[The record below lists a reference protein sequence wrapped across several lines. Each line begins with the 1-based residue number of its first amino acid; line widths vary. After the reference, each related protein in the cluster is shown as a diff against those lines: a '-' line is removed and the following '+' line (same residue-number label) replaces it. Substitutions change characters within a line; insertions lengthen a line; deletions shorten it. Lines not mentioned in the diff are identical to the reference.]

1 MNKNQQ
7 KVRFLIL
14 KSNVRKISQSILLFC
29 IVCIY
34 YIWFVYSYSN
44 WKLEV
49 CIFWVV
55 SCWSAGRP
63 IIYRPAGQST
73 ELGWRA
79 GRARLL
85 MLRCR
90 TPLHFSPES
99 IRLQQG
105 RAFVTPSLSP
115 CPGRTTH
122 VWRRWQCS
130 KLRVQ
135 EKVHNNTTIRH
146 FPLLGERA
154 FTLKNLLKDTI
165 ADMSGQK
172 QDLII
177 SRSKPTLGAR
187 TPHIHPVRDCKSFVS
202 SEVLHPNLWPL
213 CPPVISICQDN
224 AHLHNIYNQIVIN
237 CLVQDPL

>member
-1 MNKNQQ
+1 MLDITGCPKILLYLPNKSININLQ
-7 KVRFLIL
+7 KVKFLIL

-34 YIWFVYSYSN
+34 YIWFSN

-55 SCWSAGRP
+55 SCLSAGGP
-63 IIYRPAGQST
+63 LSARPAGQST

-105 RAFVTPSLSP
+105 RAFVTPSLSS
-115 CPGRTTH
+115 CPGRQHTCMTTLTMFEIEST
-122 VWRRWQCS
+122 RES
-130 KLRVQ
+130 
-135 EKVHNNTTIRH
+135 
-146 FPLLGERA
+146 A
-154 FTLKNLLKDTI
+154 
-165 ADMSGQK
+165 
-172 QDLII
+172 
-177 SRSKPTLGAR
+177 
-187 TPHIHPVRDCKSFVS
+187 
-202 SEVLHPNLWPL
+202 
-213 CPPVISICQDN
+213 
-224 AHLHNIYNQIVIN
+224 
-237 CLVQDPL
+237 

>member
-1 MNKNQQ
+1 MLDTTGCPKLLLYLPNKSININLQ

-34 YIWFVYSYSN
+34 YIWFSN

-55 SCWSAGRP
+55 SCLSAGGP
-63 IIYRPAGQST
+63 LSARPAGQST

-122 VWRRWQCS
+122 VWGCWQCS

-135 EKVHNNTTIRH
+135 EKVHNNRAIRH
-146 FPLLGERA
+146 SPILGEIRA
-154 FTLKNLLKDTI
+154 FKLKTSDLLLCVLFSPF

-172 QDLII
+172 
-177 SRSKPTLGAR
+177 
-187 TPHIHPVRDCKSFVS
+187 
-202 SEVLHPNLWPL
+202 
-213 CPPVISICQDN
+213 
-224 AHLHNIYNQIVIN
+224 
-237 CLVQDPL
+237 